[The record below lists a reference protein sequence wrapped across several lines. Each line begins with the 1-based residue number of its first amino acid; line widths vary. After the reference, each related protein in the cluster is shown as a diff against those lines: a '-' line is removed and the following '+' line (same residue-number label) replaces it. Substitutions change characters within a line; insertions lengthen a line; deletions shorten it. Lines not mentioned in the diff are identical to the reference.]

1 MLTVIPGGKTTAQLK
16 FNLNSDLEGVR
27 YKKRTVM
34 KPHVIK
40 TEKGIQVLSIPS
52 HVEVLGIDPDN
63 HGFERLSFNTT
74 FKVGKKK
81 VEFMR
86 FMQLMGQNKKARK
99 A

>member
-40 TEKGIQVLSIPS
+40 TEEGIQVLSIPS
-52 HVEVLGIDPDN
+52 HIEVLGIDPDN
-63 HGFERLSFNTT
+63 HGFERLSFNAT

-81 VEFMR
+81 VGFMR
-86 FMQLMGQNKKARK
+86 FMQLMGQKKKARK